1 MGYSPECC
9 KESDMTEATEHTS
22 TDVSYT
28 YSLITSQYIHISN
41 HYAVHIKLMQCYMSV
56 ISQKNW
62 KKCSRNFKN
71 QLKIVNIKCILS
83 KGNVNIKFEREHKR

>member
-9 KESDMTEATEHTS
+9 KESDMTEVTEHTP

-41 HYAVHIKLMQCYMSV
+41 HYAVHINAMLYVSYIKKTG
-56 ISQKNW
+56 KNV
-62 KKCSRNFKN
+62 
-71 QLKIVNIKCILS
+71 QEILKID
-83 KGNVNIKFEREHKR
+83 

>member
-1 MGYSPECC
+1 
-9 KESDMTEATEHTS
+9 MTEATEHTP

-56 ISQKNW
+56 ISQKTG
-62 KKCSRNFKN
+62 KN
-71 QLKIVNIKCILS
+71 VQEILKIN
-83 KGNVNIKFEREHKR
+83 